1 MDHFIPGR
9 QTLSAV
15 WQEHMQAEFVH
26 KDADEALTTMIDEPH
41 VLCVG
46 SGTGGRGRA
55 EVREFFARHF
65 LPNIPPD
72 FELRPLSQVF
82 GGGYVVEEFVVRF
95 THSLTMDWM
104 LPGVPATD
112 RKVEVAVVAVIRFED
127 GKIAHEHLYWDQA
140 TVLSQI
146 GMLGHPVARAGMA
159 SAAHLLLLSEG
170 RGIC

>member
-1 MDHFIPGR
+1 M
-9 QTLSAV
+9 
-15 WQEHMQAEFVH
+15 
-26 KDADEALTTMIDEPH
+26 
-41 VLCVG
+41 
-46 SGTGGRGRA
+46 
-55 EVREFFARHF
+55 
-65 LPNIPPD
+65 
-72 FELRPLSQVF
+72 F